1 MTTPANNKRSL
12 SSEPSTPSPHTKR
25 ARADEVAPIS
35 ENNQLLSELT
45 SVLAEIRSTP
55 STGEI
60 SAELLE
66 TFKLVMLQIERL
78 SSDETNEEARQMRH
92 ESDLCLESW
101 FDDLLA
107 QCQADGGLDLEALE
121 AELVGLEDEEED
133 DDDVEAL
140 SLALALQKEEED
152 EHNHDEE
159 DEEVVIVDDD
169 EEDQSVKA
177 EGSVEVV
184 A

>member
-1 MTTPANNKRSL
+1 M
-12 SSEPSTPSPHTKR
+12 
-25 ARADEVAPIS
+25 S

-121 AELVGLEDEEED
+121 AELAGLEDEEE

-152 EHNHDEE
+152 EHNDDDE

-169 EEDQSVKA
+169 EEDQNVKA

-184 A
+184 V